1 MKNIFSAS
9 WRFIKKHVTLM
20 RILVISFLFIMIF
33 VDENSFVQSFL
44 YDQQIHGLKKE
55 IQHYQGVI
63 EESKTKLN
71 ELQSNE
77 KNLEKF
83 AREQYLMKKDNEDIY
98 IITEE
103 EQKFYDIIE
112 NSIKKDLEKEALS
125 KGFDSI
131 EAWRNHN
138 AMCTEGVMLLL
149 H

>member
-1 MKNIFSAS
+1 MNNIFSAS

-55 IQHYQGVI
+55 IQHHQGVI

-103 EQKFYDIIE
+103 EQK
-112 NSIKKDLEKEALS
+112 
-125 KGFDSI
+125 
-131 EAWRNHN
+131 
-138 AMCTEGVMLLL
+138 
-149 H
+149 

>member
-1 MKNIFSAS
+1 
-9 WRFIKKHVTLM
+9 
-20 RILVISFLFIMIF
+20 MIF

-55 IQHYQGVI
+55 IQHHQGVI

-103 EQKFYDIIE
+103 EQK
-112 NSIKKDLEKEALS
+112 
-125 KGFDSI
+125 
-131 EAWRNHN
+131 
-138 AMCTEGVMLLL
+138 
-149 H
+149 

>member
-1 MKNIFSAS
+1 M
-9 WRFIKKHVTLM
+9 RF
-20 RILVISFLFIMIF
+20 LVLPFLFIMLV
-33 VDENSFVQSFL
+33 VDEDSFVQSFL

-103 EQKFYDIIE
+103 EQK
-112 NSIKKDLEKEALS
+112 
-125 KGFDSI
+125 
-131 EAWRNHN
+131 
-138 AMCTEGVMLLL
+138 
-149 H
+149 

>member
-1 MKNIFSAS
+1 
-9 WRFIKKHVTLM
+9 M

-83 AREQYLMKKDNEDIY
+83 AREQYLMKKDNEEIY
-98 IITEE
+98 IVTEE
-103 EQKFYDIIE
+103 EQK
-112 NSIKKDLEKEALS
+112 
-125 KGFDSI
+125 
-131 EAWRNHN
+131 
-138 AMCTEGVMLLL
+138 
-149 H
+149 

>member
-83 AREQYLMKKDNEDIY
+83 ANYFNFEKFAREQYLMKKDNEDIY

-103 EQKFYDIIE
+103 EQK
-112 NSIKKDLEKEALS
+112 
-125 KGFDSI
+125 
-131 EAWRNHN
+131 
-138 AMCTEGVMLLL
+138 
-149 H
+149 

>member
-1 MKNIFSAS
+1 MYIFSAS

-103 EQKFYDIIE
+103 EQK
-112 NSIKKDLEKEALS
+112 
-125 KGFDSI
+125 
-131 EAWRNHN
+131 
-138 AMCTEGVMLLL
+138 
-149 H
+149 

>member
-9 WRFIKKHVTLM
+9 WCFIKKHVTLM

-103 EQKFYDIIE
+103 EQK
-112 NSIKKDLEKEALS
+112 
-125 KGFDSI
+125 
-131 EAWRNHN
+131 
-138 AMCTEGVMLLL
+138 
-149 H
+149 

>member
-55 IQHYQGVI
+55 IQHHQGVI

-77 KNLEKF
+77 KNLEK
-83 AREQYLMKKDNEDIY
+83 RKK
-98 IITEE
+98 
-103 EQKFYDIIE
+103 
-112 NSIKKDLEKEALS
+112 EKENRQS
-125 KGFDSI
+125 
-131 EAWRNHN
+131 WNHHGLPDPDDGTGRCN
-138 AMCTEGVMLLL
+138 QQCYG
-149 H
+149 

>member
-77 KNLEKF
+77 KNLEK
-83 AREQYLMKKDNEDIY
+83 RKQ
-98 IITEE
+98 EE
-103 EQKFYDIIE
+103 ENRQ
-112 NSIKKDLEKEALS
+112 S
-125 KGFDSI
+125 
-131 EAWRNHN
+131 WNHHSLPDPDDGAGRCN
-138 AMCTEGVMLLL
+138 QQCYG
-149 H
+149 

>member
-55 IQHYQGVI
+55 IQHYQGVF
-63 EESKTKLN
+63 KTKLN

-103 EQKFYDIIE
+103 EQK
-112 NSIKKDLEKEALS
+112 
-125 KGFDSI
+125 
-131 EAWRNHN
+131 
-138 AMCTEGVMLLL
+138 
-149 H
+149 

>member
-63 EESKTKLN
+63 EES
-71 ELQSNE
+71 NE

-103 EQKFYDIIE
+103 EQK
-112 NSIKKDLEKEALS
+112 
-125 KGFDSI
+125 
-131 EAWRNHN
+131 
-138 AMCTEGVMLLL
+138 
-149 H
+149 